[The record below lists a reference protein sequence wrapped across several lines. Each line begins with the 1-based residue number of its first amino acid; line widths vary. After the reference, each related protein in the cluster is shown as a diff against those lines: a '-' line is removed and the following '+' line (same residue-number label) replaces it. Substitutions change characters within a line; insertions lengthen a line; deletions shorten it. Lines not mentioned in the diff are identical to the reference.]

1 MNRDRLL
8 ASQGENR
15 ITRRQ
20 FLEYSAML
28 GLTGLAAGSLA
39 SCGSVALASNQNNL
53 VYWNLFGGGDGVRM
67 VTMENSFQ
75 QKYPTINLQAT
86 TLAWGAPY
94 YTKLAM
100 AALGDSPPNVA
111 IMHLSRLPTYAD
123 GGLLDPIDLNVL
135 GQFGVTPNDFLPAVW
150 QRAVYNGTV
159 YAVPLDTHP
168 FVMYYNTKVCQQA
181 GLLDAN
187 GNLKPLQ
194 GPTELIDAF
203 QRAKKV
209 TGYLGLAVDTQ
220 DVTPWRMF
228 YALYNQLGGKVL
240 SPDAKELVIDEAK
253 AEQAL
258 SFMRDLTITSKVASP
273 TIDYGGAVAVF
284 ASGKAGFFWQG
295 EWEITTFENVI
306 PFSMVPFP
314 NVFGNLKT
322 QGDSHS
328 FVIPRSA
335 DPSQASN
342 PATYQFISYLLK
354 DSLVWAQGGHVPAYL
369 PVATSADYLKMK
381 PQSNYAI
388 DAQEAVLDPYAWF
401 SGSGSDLENQAG
413 AAFQQVL
420 NGQLMPKQAIQQFSR
435 AIRTFIAMPI
445 PLPKPIS

>member
-1 MNRDRLL
+1 MSQHEL
-8 ASQGENR
+8 ADIYMSMIG
-15 ITRRQ
+15 RRQ
-20 FLEYSAML
+20 FLKYAAMSGVG
-28 GLTGLAAGSLA
+28 GLLAGSLA
-39 SCGSVALASNQNNL
+39 ACGVTPFGSGPQTL

-67 VTMENSFQ
+67 ITMQNDFQ
-75 QKYPTINLQAT
+75 KANPNVDLRAT

-111 IMHLSRLPTYAD
+111 IMHMSRMPTYAD
-123 GGLLDPIDLNVL
+123 GGLLEPIDLNL
-135 GQFGVTPNDFLPAVW
+135 LAQNGVTENDFLPAVW
-150 QRAVYNGTV
+150 QRAIYNGTV
-159 YAVPLDTHP
+159 YAIPLDTHP
-168 FVMYYNTKVCQQA
+168 FVMYYNTDICKKA
-181 GLLDAN
+181 GLLDAS

-194 GPTELIDAF
+194 GTAALIDAF
-203 QRAKKV
+203 QRTQKV

-228 YALYNQLGGKVL
+228 YAMYNQLGGDIL
-240 SPDAKELVIDEAK
+240 SPDGKSFVVNEAH
-253 AEQAL
+253 AQQVL
-258 SFMRDLTITSKVASP
+258 SFMRDLTQTYKVASP
-273 TIDYGGAVAVF
+273 TIDYGGAVAAF

-295 EWEITTFENVI
+295 EWEVTTFEGVI

-322 QGDSHS
+322 QADSHS
-328 FVIPRSA
+328 FVIPHSS

-342 PATYQFISYLLK
+342 PLAYQFISFLLK
-354 DSLVWAQGGHVPAYL
+354 DSLVWAKGGHIPAYL
-369 PVATSADYLKMK
+369 PVATSAAYKALK

-420 NGQLMPKQAIQQFSR
+420 SGGMTPTQSLAQFKKSIQNFLN
-435 AIRTFIAMPI
+435 MPI
-445 PLPKPIS
+445 PLPRPIE